1 MKLTTKQ
8 IREIIAEELR
18 NVMEGEGEEEFTDE
32 VGYLKS
38 KIAEAEAEYW
48 YWQKRK
54 LEAKRNFWGYGKPV
68 PEGQLGVSQIKNIQS
83 GALAIWREWQEL
95 LDDYLKGGM
104 Q

>member
-18 NVMEGEGEEEFTDE
+18 NVMEGEGEEEFNDE

-38 KIAEAEAEYW
+38 KIAEAEAKYW
-48 YWQKRK
+48 EWQKRK
-54 LEAKRNFWGYGKPV
+54 LEAKRNSWGRGVEP
-68 PEGQLGVSQIKNIQS
+68 PEGQLSVSQIKNEQS
-83 GALAIWREWQEL
+83 LALAVWRKWQEL
-95 LDDYLKGGM
+95 LDDYLKSGM